1 MRKFPIYLLV
11 SLLAISNS
19 QSAYSATAKAGA
31 ICSKSGALA
40 TVNKIKYQCTKTG
53 KKLIWV
59 KVPMAAA
66 SPTPTKTDSPS
77 AEVLKVQQLITQL
90 STKISRTDSPIQV
103 TLLIDPKLS
112 KSKWSAD
119 SVASIKMAL
128 KVLTALDLKPA
139 NQLKL
144 VISQGPEFR
153 DMHTPESCHWDSGGG
168 SCGQGIMFA
177 DLAWFAKSLGYSSG
191 ESSYLSEMD
200 KFTITANVPHEIGH
214 VAQDAVAAT
223 NNNFNYWKLNPAWLR
238 EGSAEI
244 FKLITYSIDN
254 QIAYIRLHDL
264 YASHLWYG
272 CKDFS
277 LSKLNGQGSY
287 EYGCEYAKGLFATE
301 LLISKVGSFDALMNF
316 YKIEGDSTPEIFKK
330 AYKLD
335 LATFEAEA
343 DAYFLKVTKPF
354 YG

>member
-1 MRKFPIYLLV
+1 MRKFSIYLLL
-11 SLLAISNS
+11 SLLLISNS
-19 QSAYSATAKAGA
+19 QAAYSATVKSGA
-31 ICSKSGALA
+31 SCSKSGALA
-40 TVNKIKYQCTKTG
+40 TVNKAQYRCTKSG

-59 KVPMAAA
+59 KVPVATA
-66 SPTPTKTDSPS
+66 SPLPAKADS
-77 AEVLKVQQLITQL
+77 AEVLKLEQLVTQL
-90 STKISRTDSPIQV
+90 SNKISKSDSPIKV

-119 SVASIKMAL
+119 SVTSIKMAL
-128 KVLTALDLKPA
+128 KVLTALDLKPV

-144 VISQGPEFR
+144 VISQGPDFR
-153 DMHTPESCHWDSGGG
+153 NMHTPESCHWDSGGG

-177 DLAWFAKSLGYSSG
+177 DLAWFAKSLAYSSG
-191 ESSYLSEMD
+191 ESQYLSEMD

-214 VAQDAVAAT
+214 VAQDTVAAN

-238 EGSAEI
+238 ERSAEI

-254 QIAYIRLHDL
+254 QISYNRLHDL

-316 YKIEGDSTPEIFKK
+316 YKIEGNSTAEIFKK
-330 AYKLD
+330 AYKID
-335 LATFEAEA
+335 LAAFEAEA